1 MGKSVEQLSQ
11 LLLAEVERAA
21 GGEPTWADNDSGAR
35 GQFLL
40 DEQLGTIARQSLL
53 NKQDTIL

>member
-1 MGKSVEQLSQ
+1 MSQ